1 MMKGRTATR
10 ADGSKVQVGLEH
22 QVEHWPTP
30 ATRDHKGTN
39 SSDHVTTNGTGRM
52 HLDQV
57 PNFVAHPSQFASD
70 RLALPPNLADLCAGR
85 DRAIALWLEAYD
97 KFHDLSELA
106 GKASIAG
113 RLGLR
118 APSSERYGT
127 DDIERSQAFLTN
139 KPHEKRDR
147 ETGKLS
153 MVDARARFASAVTR
167 DIDRRCWDEMMTRLG
182 LDQLLDRQAREEFQT
197 SLRSDTP
204 AFTVENCRA
213 TFGTIWA
220 GRRDMYLRGIANVF
234 MKMDRRFRSHDAFAI
249 GNRLIIERAMHSESW
264 GGWQSYNRRDTLHDV
279 ERILRE
285 LDGRGPI
292 GIDHGDG
299 IVRQVEHAK
308 RAGGLPKLVK
318 GDYFRVRVF
327 QNGNLHLW
335 FERKDLFARPFQDR
349 RLNHRHEI
357 VFRTKRSGCV
367 RENFPGSS
375 DCRDAR
381 LPVVCT
387 REASTSNH
395 AMGFHRRVVR
405 RCRSAYAD
413 QSYELV
419 KPKMLADAAEGLRKR
434 GLLDGFPERTN
445 FSSDKAFAEA
455 IESHCGVEVGSF
467 FAKSEWGLIA
477 KRTAGNGSLSASDW
491 DKMTCLMNSLRYASA
506 KGDGFKIG
514 FIGNEKLPDGT
525 GGDE

>member
-335 FERKDLFARPFQDR
+335 FERKDLLAQVNK
-349 RLNHRHEI
+349 LLLE
-357 VFRTKRSGCV
+357 
-367 RENFPGSS
+367 
-375 DCRDAR
+375 
-381 LPVVCT
+381 
-387 REASTSNH
+387 
-395 AMGFHRRVVR
+395 
-405 RCRSAYAD
+405 Y
-413 QSYELV
+413 Y
-419 KPKMLADAAEGLRKR
+419 KPIEG
-434 GLLDGFPERTN
+434 D
-445 FSSDKAFAEA
+445 
-455 IESHCGVEVGSF
+455 
-467 FAKSEWGLIA
+467 
-477 KRTAGNGSLSASDW
+477 AGNGPDYNSAPAYHATPAKNFGAFNSSPEVAAAVMARVAITPGMLVLEPSAGTGMLARAAREQGTKVTCVEIQPGLAHELRTVHGFGTIEADFLRLSTGQLGLFDAIV
-491 DKMTCLMNSLRYASA
+491 MNPPFDRGRDCDHVRHAYQFLKPGGCRPQHPAQAQRRVGKAASA
-506 KGDGFKIG
+506 K
-514 FIGNEKLPDGT
+514 PST
-525 GGDE
+525 RAATPSSACSAA